1 MRYVRKPRQRRCAQG
16 GKRQKVTSSHVE
28 GKTVVVCDE
37 SIDAQIVKNA
47 IQKDGYNVS
56 EVVEKPYVKKG
67 LFSFLKKW
75 KGQNDGI
82 TDGFLFDIKYCH
94 TSSMV
99 L

>member
-1 MRYVRKPRQRRCAQG
+1 MKEIILKVEGMQCGMCESHVNDAVRKAANV
-16 GKRQKVTSSHVE
+16 KKVTSSHVE

-56 EVVEKPYVKKG
+56 EVVEKPSSKR
-67 LFSFLKKW
+67 S
-75 KGQNDGI
+75 
-82 TDGFLFDIKYCH
+82 GFLFDIIYCH
-94 TSSMV
+94 TSSIV